1 MPSDSSRPGA
11 IRCAGAVALV
21 YVCLVALL
29 LGTPGCY
36 ITGDHWTP
44 PTYLDHG
51 KRPSPPKYVQV
62 LHWEKSDYFFARLWS
77 GGRWYD
83 EHFVLLNREFHG
95 EHQGKGWYVPSW
107 TSLAQ
112 SEHPQETA
120 TERSRKE
127 FMSRCF
133 PPGTVLRIDYPLAED
148 TSDFGKGG
156 SVRVPVD
163 GTWAPGAYGDMV
175 IILGIGGPPDD
186 LPEAYWKPPGKKA
199 R

>member
-1 MPSDSSRPGA
+1 MPSAQSLLHVLRLIGSGA
-11 IRCAGAVALV
+11 STC
-21 YVCLVALL
+21 VCLAALL
-29 LGTPGCY
+29 LAIPGCY

-44 PTYLDHG
+44 PTSPDDG
-51 KRPSPPKYVQV
+51 KRSSPPKYVQV
-62 LHWEKSDYFFARLWS
+62 LYWEKHDYYYGRYWQD
-77 GGRWYD
+77 GRWYD
-83 EHFVLLNREFHG
+83 EYFVVMSRGPEGDHIGN
-95 EHQGKGWYVPSW
+95 GWYLPSW
-107 TSLAQ
+107 TRIAQ
-112 SEHPQETA
+112 SDHPPETA
-120 TERSRKE
+120 AVRSRKE
-127 FMSRCF
+127 CMHRCF